1 MSKIQK
7 ASKVWT
13 GAVAYVSL
21 LVGAGLSIAGN
32 LADTVRL
39 RTSALDEVDIALAIG
54 APLASLLVAE
64 MFVSAWPRTWSIQSI
79 RWVATLAVGALAMI
93 VSWAHIHALLVARGQ
108 EPVVAI
114 LWPLAIDGLA
124 IMAMAKILV
133 TRGHGQLAKPEPVAK
148 ERVTVDTIL
157 ANKDAATLAKWNEEV
172 LATDGQDQRVA
183 TQVDNMVAMAN
194 LPDLAS
200 PVSGQDGQDM
210 ETLRFGQKAMPPW
223 VAELDEWQKGGHAD
237 PVATQPLPPDYA
249 ATLAKDV
256 DEWPAEA
263 AKVPADVREW
273 LLAWDPAASDLKPA
287 EVDLLIGTMKGRS
300 TRVARRWRSAILG
313 GQVSGPPA

>member
-39 RTSALDEVDIALAIG
+39 RSDALDQVDIALAIG

-64 MFVSAWPRTWSIQSI
+64 MFVSKWPANWSVQSI
-79 RWVATLAVGALAMI
+79 RWVATVVVGALAMI
-93 VSWAHIHALLVARGQ
+93 VSWSHIHALLLARGQ
-108 EPVVAI
+108 EHIVAI

-133 TRGHGQLAKPEPVAK
+133 TRGHVANVAIQEVATGQTETVA
-148 ERVTVDTIL
+148 TVL
-157 ANKDAATLAKWNEEV
+157 ANGHDE
-172 LATDGQDQRVA
+172 
-183 TQVDNMVAMAN
+183 
-194 LPDLAS
+194 LPVV
-200 PVSGQDGQDM
+200 PI
-210 ETLRFGQKAMPPW
+210 TYFGHKTPPPW
-223 VAELDEWQKGGHAD
+223 VAELASLQSDGHTD
-237 PVATQPLPPDYA
+237 PVATRPLSEPLPEDYA

-256 DEWPAEA
+256 DNWNAGQAPAAMAKPRPVPAEPRELLEA
-263 AKVPADVREW
+263 WDGVSLSAKEVDE
-273 LLAWDPAASDLKPA
+273 LLAAYFGKSL
-287 EVDLLIGTMKGRS
+287 GT
-300 TRVARRWRSAILG
+300 TRKWRREVARG
-313 GQVSGPPA
+313 PVSGQPSSPDVY